1 MPTQYV
7 LSFTAGGLLY
17 HESVVV
23 AEALQRSGFVWESTT
38 NDVLTGNLLQ
48 SRTQSTAKR
57 KLREVRQRLEELT
70 ADQMKLFLLGTRLD
84 QRLLLWLACCLRYQ
98 LLADFAQEV
107 LRAKFLTLDISIQS
121 IDVENFFESKLLWH
135 DELESLT
142 PTTKNK
148 LQTVIMRMLREA
160 GLVTNEGIIQ
170 SPLMSED
177 LIAVLRSDTL
187 QRFDYF
193 PINAPE

>member
-7 LSFTAGGLLY
+7 LSFTTGGLLY

-38 NDVLTGNLLQ
+38 NDVLAGNLLQ

-135 DELESLT
+135 DELESLAKSGSASSQSKSSVRSF
-142 PTTKNK
+142 TTC
-148 LQTVIMRMLREA
+148 QE
-160 GLVTNEGIIQ
+160 
-170 SPLMSED
+170 SS
-177 LIAVLRSDTL
+177 SDSRDDST
-187 QRFDYF
+187 
-193 PINAPE
+193 